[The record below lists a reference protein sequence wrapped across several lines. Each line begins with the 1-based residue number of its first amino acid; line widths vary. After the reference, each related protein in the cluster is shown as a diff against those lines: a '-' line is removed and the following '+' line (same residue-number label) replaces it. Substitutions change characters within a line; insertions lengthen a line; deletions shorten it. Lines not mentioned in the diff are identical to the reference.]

1 MRRLIISLFCVFLTL
16 PLLSQNTLTV
26 HQKNGQKFGFGF
38 EEKPIVSFTDNFLI
52 IKSTKAEVQY
62 ELVKVAKVT
71 FDDVNDA
78 VIGIK
83 ADDTKT
89 SIALD
94 EYYVSILGSKA
105 DITVLLLT
113 SDGKQLQSYKT
124 NTDGSVTFSI
134 AELPEG
140 IYIITSESRTVKIL
154 KK

>member
-78 VIGIK
+78 LIGIK
-83 ADDTKT
+83 VDDTKT
-89 SIALD
+89 SITLD

-124 NTDGSVTFSI
+124 NTDGSVTFCI

-140 IYIITSESRTVKIL
+140 IYIITSESLTVKIL